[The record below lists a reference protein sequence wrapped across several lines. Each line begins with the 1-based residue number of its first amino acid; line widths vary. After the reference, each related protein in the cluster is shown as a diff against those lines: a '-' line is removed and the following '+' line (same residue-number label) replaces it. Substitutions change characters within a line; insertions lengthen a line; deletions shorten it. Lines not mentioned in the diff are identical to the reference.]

1 MAGTVVERNHVD
13 RTEQVCADLCAVLFR
28 SLPRSDQ
35 RRRGAEYMRGLLAA
49 PGRKSIRKIA
59 ASVGGP
65 ATEQNLHHFI
75 VSSTWDW
82 APVRQALT
90 RYLVETLERR
100 TPRAWTARPIIIP
113 KTGERCPG
121 VGPRYLPEVGQ
132 VVNAQQAV
140 GVWMVSEDRSFPVN
154 WRLQAAQPDR
164 PDEAGAGR
172 PVEASHGGPLDEA
185 MGEFALEAVLEVAE
199 DPALPRLPLVMD
211 ASGFDAASI
220 LRRLRAADAPFLVR
234 IDPALS
240 LMAAPAGAYADARP
254 AERLLGGTRE
264 LRRPV
269 VWTEQRPGQPPRRHL
284 VAGTAVRTTDRGRAS
299 VATPP
304 GSDLLLLGIGPIGTR
319 WPGEYWLTDQTDLP
333 PLALVRLSRL
343 IGPLHQDFDA
353 ITEQAGICD
362 FAGRSYNGWHR
373 HATLASAA
381 HAVNALTGPAPTP
394 SAPDVRPSDRR
405 DLREIGENRER
416 QETWELNVLSSPR
429 QAAETA
435 ERLEGA
441 AYHRPMAG
449 SSRGRT

>member
-1 MAGTVVERNHVD
+1 MVGTVVERNHVD

-90 RYLVETLERR
+90 RYLVGTLERR

-121 VGPRYLPEVGQ
+121 VGPRYMPEVGQ

-164 PDEAGAGR
+164 PDAVAGASR

-211 ASGFDAASI
+211 ASGFDAASV
-220 LRRLRAADAPFLVR
+220 LRRLRAANTPFLVR
-234 IDPALS
+234 IDPALP
-240 LMAAPAGAYADARP
+240 LVAAPAGAYADARP

-269 VWTEQRPGQPPRRHL
+269 VWTEQRPGNPPRRHL
-284 VAGTAVRTTDRGRAS
+284 VAGTAVRTIERGRAS
-299 VATPP
+299 AATSSP
-304 GSDLLLLGIGPIGTR
+304 SDLLLLGIGPIGTG

-343 IGPLHQDFDA
+343 IGPLHQDLDA

-381 HAVNALTGPAPTP
+381 HAVNALADPAATP
-394 SAPDVRPSDRR
+394 SAPEIRPPERR
-405 DLREIGENRER
+405 DLREIR
-416 QETWELNVLSSPR
+416 ETWELNVLSAPR
-429 QAAETA
+429 KGAETA
-435 ERLEGA
+435 ERLEAA
-441 AYHRPMAG
+441 AYHRTMVG